1 MVLSADGLSSR
12 DRACLESIQAALDD
26 EDYAKLL
33 PLVAEA
39 ARSVRA
45 EACDAWTAGLSEIDD
60 AAAKGALVASAMEV
74 LTDADQLESMIMEIN
89 DLPNSKQIEILTR
102 LIEGGNKAA
111 ADVAREHYEFVTGD
125 PYEDA
130 ASAQK
135 WLVENPDEPE

>member
-1 MVLSADGLSSR
+1 
-12 DRACLESIQAALDD
+12 
-26 EDYAKLL
+26 
-33 PLVAEA
+33 
-39 ARSVRA
+39 
-45 EACDAWTAGLSEIDD
+45 
-60 AAAKGALVASAMEV
+60 MEV